1 MDGTGQIVDTVDN
14 IRIPPQMGPV
24 EFMRRL
30 RRDQLSILSPEVYS
44 RPLIYNRFLFLHSYF
59 LNRPEYIE
67 HVLVTNAGNYV
78 KSHIMQRIL
87 GPLVG
92 KGLLTSEGDFWRR
105 QRRIAAP
112 AFHHKRIAGFVAAMA
127 ASTAV
132 WSASWPERRAFDLSE
147 ALMGVTLE
155 IIAKTMFSADVGGK
169 VQDVR
174 RLLGAVM
181 DHAKPGALDMFGFP
195 EILPRRTPKAYRQA
209 VAELD
214 DLVEGFVAPRR
225 ADGQDRG
232 DLLSMLLAA
241 RDPETGEGMTPRQL
255 RDEVMTIFL
264 AGHET
269 TSNALTWTWYLL
281 AQYPEVAAR
290 LEAEVDRVLEG
301 RAPGYDDLAKLTY
314 ARMVIEEAMRLY
326 PPAHSISRTA
336 LKADRL
342 GEVPVPAGAVITIS
356 PHTTHRNPTLWP
368 DPERFDPERF
378 APERSAGRHRFAYLP
393 FGGGPRICIGNGF
406 AMAEALTI
414 LAVIAQKWRLALAPG
429 HKVEPVGLITLRPA
443 TGMWVTAERR

>member
-1 MDGTGQIVDTVDN
+1 MDGSSGTVDPVST
-14 IRIPPQMGPV
+14 ITIPPQMGPI

-30 RRDQLSILSPEVYS
+30 RRDQLSVLSPEVYS
-44 RPLIYNRFLFLHSYF
+44 RPLIYNRFLFLRSYF
-59 LNRPEYIE
+59 VNKPEYIE
-67 HVLVTNAGNYV
+67 HILVTNAANYV
-78 KSHIMQRIL
+78 KSHIMRRL
-87 GPLVG
+87 LEPLVG

-112 AFHHKRIAGFVAAMA
+112 AFHHKRIAGFVATMA
-127 ASTAV
+127 TS
-132 WSASWPERRAFDLSE
+132 SAAWADTWPEGRAFDLSE

-155 IIAKTMFSADVGGK
+155 IIAKTMFSANVSGV

-174 RLLGAVM
+174 RLLGTVM
-181 DHAKPGALDMFGFP
+181 EYAKPGVLDMFGFP
-195 EILPRRTPKAYRQA
+195 EIMPRRVPKAYRDA

-214 DLVEGFVAPRR
+214 ALIEGFVAPRR
-225 ADGQDRG
+225 ADEQDRG

-241 RDPETGEGMTPRQL
+241 RDPETGEGMTPTQL

-281 AQYPEVAAR
+281 AQHPDVAAR
-290 LEAEVDRVLEG
+290 LEAEVDQALQGRVPAYE
-301 RAPGYDDLAKLTY
+301 DLAKLPY
-314 ARMVIEEAMRLY
+314 ARMVVEEAIRLY

-336 LKADRL
+336 LHDDIL
-342 GEVPVPAGAVITIS
+342 GRTRIPAGSMITIS

-378 APERSAGRHRFAYLP
+378 APGNGADRHRFAYLP
-393 FGGGPRICIGNGF
+393 FGGGPRICIGNSF
-406 AMAEALTI
+406 AITEALTI
-414 LAVIAQKWRLALAPG
+414 LAATAQRWRIALVPERP
-429 HKVEPVGLITLRPA
+429 VEPVGLITLRPA
-443 TGMWVTAERR
+443 SGLWVTAKRR